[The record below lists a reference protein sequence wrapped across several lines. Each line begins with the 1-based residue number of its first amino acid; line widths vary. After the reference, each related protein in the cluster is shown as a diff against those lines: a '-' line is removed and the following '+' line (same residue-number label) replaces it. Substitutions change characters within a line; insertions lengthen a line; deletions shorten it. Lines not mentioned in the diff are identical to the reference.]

1 MIPIFGQS
9 RLHNS
14 PEITWTPTMAFGK
27 TAPQIPWEEKIFG
40 KILWR
45 GSP

>member
-1 MIPIFGQS
+1 MIPMFGQS

-14 PEITWTPTMAFGK
+14 PEITWTPTMAFGQ
-27 TAPQIPWEEKIFG
+27 TAPENEWQDKVFG
-40 KILWR
+40 KLLWR